1 MCISKPQ
8 NAHTTRYKVLKWGG
22 KKGIRKK
29 DTTADLRRCRQ
40 QHESIKIEKARRRQ
54 CGRKNMK
61 YSLHSLTKES
71 RSGRKMIL
79 DMLFKTYVDCTF

>member
-1 MCISKPQ
+1 MGRKER
-8 NAHTTRYKVLKWGG
+8 NT
-22 KKGIRKK
+22 KKGYDR
-29 DTTADLRRCRQ
+29 DVRRCRQ

-79 DMLFKTYVDCTF
+79 DMLFKTYVDRTF